1 MKIKDL
7 HFKPFI
13 PEAELQALVA
23 DLAARISTDYA
34 GRQLVVSPILT
45 GAFMFGA
52 DLVRRLT
59 IPCEISFVRYA
70 SYSGLA
76 STGTVQCQ
84 LPLSPDVRGRHLLIV
99 EDVVDSGLTIQRI
112 LADARALEPAS
123 VAVCTLFFK
132 PDAFRGDYRI
142 DYIGRPIGNEF
153 IVGYGLD
160 YDEQGRNL
168 KEIYVLDQQ

>member
-7 HFKPFI
+7 QFKPFI

>member
-23 DLAARISTDYA
+23 DLAARISADYA
-34 GRQLVVSPILT
+34 GRQIVVSPILT

>member
-1 MKIKDL
+1 MQIKDL
-7 HFKPFI
+7 HFRPFI

-23 DLAARISTDYA
+23 DLAARISADYA

-45 GAFMFGA
+45 GA

-84 LPLSPDVRGRHLLIV
+84 LPLSPDIRGRHLLIV

-160 YDEQGRNL
+160 YDQLGRNL